1 MALRNHDGFQVA
13 RCGYW
18 GCVAQ
23 RLGAAELFGG
33 FLEGLRGPLGV
44 PGDSRGLQAG
54 SLGVLWEH
62 FADTMLLDSKRFG

>member
-1 MALRNHDGFQVA
+1 M
-13 RCGYW
+13 
-18 GCVAQ
+18 AQ